1 MKTFKRVLII
11 LVVMGCVFAIMSQ
24 NVSMAASGD
33 VSSIVGG
40 VNATNPDASLASD
53 FQSTIGKLLGFL
65 QIASGLI
72 AILMIAITG
81 FNYIVATPDVKEEMK
96 KKMLPIIIGLV
107 LVFGAV
113 SIARFILGAV
123 GA

>member
-1 MKTFKRVLII
+1 MKTFKRILIVLVIFT
-11 LVVMGCVFAIMSQ
+11 CVFGIMSQ
-24 NVSMAASGD
+24 NISMAASDD

-40 VNATNPDASLASD
+40 VSPENPSGQLASD
-53 FQSTIGKLLGFL
+53 FQATIGKLLGFL

-72 AILMIAITG
+72 AILMIALTG
-81 FNYIVATPDVKEEMK
+81 FNYIVATPEVKEEMK
-96 KKMLPIIIGLV
+96 KKMLPIIVGFV

-113 SIARFILGAV
+113 SIAKFILGAV